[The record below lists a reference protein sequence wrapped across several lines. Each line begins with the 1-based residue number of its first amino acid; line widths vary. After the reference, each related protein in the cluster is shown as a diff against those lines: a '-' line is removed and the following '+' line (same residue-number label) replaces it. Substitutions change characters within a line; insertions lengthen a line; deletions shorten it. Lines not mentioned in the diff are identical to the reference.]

1 MWTFTRIS
9 REVFHVK
16 SHEKFMWSSLHTNF
30 TWILCEFQMK
40 LVKFTWSFIHV
51 NLTWGTIG
59 CVGREY
65 NFYIWTCRHV
75 LYILDLGVRER
86 ASPSI
91 KSNNVYLNTFKR
103 NIKRI
108 NTFCTRVVHV
118 LWRRQ
123 GMLYDVY
130 EFVRC
135 YNQKLFAE
143 IIFLSRVSSWFQRK
157 NFNLSWYQVRKINFF
172 FQTILLC
179 RLVY

>member
-1 MWTFTRIS
+1 MWTFTWIS

-30 TWILCEFQMK
+30 TWVLCEFQMK

-75 LYILDLGVRER
+75 LSILDLGVRER
-86 ASPSI
+86 ASTSI

-130 EFVRC
+130 EFVL
-135 YNQKLFAE
+135 QPE
-143 IIFLSRVSSWFQRK
+143 IIRWNYIFEQSFILISEKKFQAFMVSG
-157 NFNLSWYQVRKINFF
+157 
-172 FQTILLC
+172 TED
-179 RLVY
+179 